1 MVFRHLLTQNSI
13 KFDRN
18 QWVNIL
24 GTITHKNNPLD
35 CKGERPQIMF
45 IEKSTSK
52 TRFLAI
58 SPENELT

>member
-1 MVFRHLLTQNSI
+1 MVFRPLLTQNSI

-18 QWVNIL
+18 RWVNIL
-24 GTITHKNNPLD
+24 GTITHKNNPLGSR
-35 CKGERPQIMF
+35 GERPKIMF
-45 IEKSTSK
+45 IEKNTSK